1 MSSSV
6 SLGSPT
12 PQRVLVDL
20 GPIAQLRAGR
30 LARRLPQLYLG
41 LVLYGVSL
49 ALMVRGALG
58 LAPWDVLHS
67 GFIRHVPM
75 TLGQAVVLFSFVV
88 LVLWIPLRE
97 MPGLGTISN
106 AIVVGLSADA
116 TLAVLARPDG
126 VPARAG
132 LMVGG
137 VVLCGLASALYI
149 GAQLGRGPRDGLM
162 TGLSRRTG
170 LSLRLVR
177 TGLEVTVVAIGLLLG
192 GVLGVGT
199 IAYALAIGPLTQLM
213 LPWFTVELAGGPVRG
228 DASSGEGGVIDRDVV
243 ELAGEGG
250 RARHARAA
258 LADPPEAG
266 VVADV

>member
-1 MSSSV
+1 MSDKANPRHD
-6 SLGSPT
+6 GDMTRTT
-12 PQRVLVDL
+12 PVDPAAPRTVLTDL

-30 LARRLPQLYLG
+30 LARRLPQLYVG
-41 LVLYGVSL
+41 LFLYGVSL

-106 AIVVGLSADA
+106 ALVVGFSADL
-116 TLAVLARPDG
+116 TLAVLDRPDAIA
-126 VPARAG
+126 ARIA
-132 LMVGG
+132 LMIGG

-162 TGLSRRTG
+162 TGLARRTG

-177 TGLEVTVVAIGLLLG
+177 TGLEVAVVVIGLLLG
-192 GVLGVGT
+192 GTLGLGT
-199 IAYALAIGPLTQLM
+199 VVYALAIGPLTQLM
-213 LPWFTVELAGGPVRG
+213 LPWLTV
-228 DASSGEGGVIDRDVV
+228 DVM
-243 ELAGEGG
+243 AP
-250 RARHARAA
+250 AQAA
-258 LADPPEAG
+258 ESETR
-266 VVADV
+266 